1 MTAALRSAI
10 ATLLG
15 AVTLSLMLGV
25 APSKAL
31 EKLRVYRGVLVLEG
45 IIVPGDYD
53 KLRNFLGTKSNFDKI
68 SGGVFLASPGGNVA
82 EAMRIGQLIRMLQL
96 STDAP
101 SGPPTGSP
109 EFGESVI
116 RPNNLVD
123 QANYQCTSAC
133 FFIYVSGIYRN
144 LSWAGRLGIHRPTQT
159 EGYLKTANSDQVIR
173 LNNSVRRAV
182 DKYLREMN
190 VRIKYV
196 DLIYSTPPTET
207 RWITQDELDSDL
219 QGFIPSLKDV
229 VDAKCDRPTTAGPS
243 DKDKTVSIITKQP
256 SEIAK
261 CRMQVQAQL
270 QTELPIE
277 AWHNVF
283 DRK

>member
-109 EFGESVI
+109 KFGESSSGRIIWSI
-116 RPNNLVD
+116 RR
-123 QANYQCTSAC
+123 
-133 FFIYVSGIYRN
+133 II
-144 LSWAGRLGIHRPTQT
+144 
-159 EGYLKTANSDQVIR
+159 
-173 LNNSVRRAV
+173 
-182 DKYLREMN
+182 N
-190 VRIKYV
+190 VRAPAFLFMFPEFI
-196 DLIYSTPPTET
+196 ET
-207 RWITQDELDSDL
+207 
-219 QGFIPSLKDV
+219 
-229 VDAKCDRPTTAGPS
+229 
-243 DKDKTVSIITKQP
+243 
-256 SEIAK
+256 
-261 CRMQVQAQL
+261 
-270 QTELPIE
+270 
-277 AWHNVF
+277 
-283 DRK
+283 